1 MVAISLAPLPKW
13 HVQCLDAVAS
23 WKIPPREARLI
34 KFRNEPCRNIHRIDG
49 LGCGVA
55 EMQPHAY
62 QGQIRHTPGQ
72 PDIGRRTQLDGTL
85 TNTSLYPTSSAFHP
99 HNAVTLP
106 STASR
111 ATYTYIGYDVPFY
124 RIMIIY
130 MNSYTI
136 LAFASTTPYMSG

>member
-1 MVAISLAPLPKW
+1 MLRCCGV
-13 HVQCLDAVAS
+13 VE
-23 WKIPPREARLI
+23 IPPREARLI
-34 KFRNEPCRNIHRIDG
+34 TFRNEPCRNIHRIDG